1 MKLLAWDELTRRHE
15 TMGDLA
21 EQGFTRDQV
30 LETLRI
36 LPFVSGHEAQV
47 LIGRWKRPRHEADSS
62 TPL

>member
-1 MKLLAWDELTRRHE
+1 
-15 TMGDLA
+15 MGDLA